1 MILSTLDQS
10 ARYEALHPLF
20 KPFFDYVKAHDLLH
34 EAPGRISLDGDRL
47 YINNVCA
54 DLKAAADQVLEVH
67 RDYLD
72 IHVVLEGEER
82 FGWLPLAE
90 AADERQ
96 PFDPATD
103 CALYGDRP
111 ASWLTLRPGDF
122 VIVYPEDAHAPIVGD
137 GGQVRK
143 LIGKVRLVP

>member
-1 MILSTLDQS
+1 MILSTLDRS

-20 KPFFDYVKAHDLLH
+20 KPFFDYVKGHDLLRA
-34 EAPGRISLDGDRL
+34 APGRISLDGDRL
-47 YINNVCA
+47 FINNVCA
-54 DLKAAADQVLEVH
+54 DLIPAARQALEAH
-67 RDYLD
+67 RDYID

-90 AADERQ
+90 AADVRQ
-96 PFDPATD
+96 PFDPAAD
-103 CALYGDRP
+103 CALYSDRP
-111 ASWLTLRPGDF
+111 AAWLTLRPGDF
-122 VIVYPEDAHAPIVGD
+122 VIVFPEDAHAPVVGD